1 MKTQKITAVA
11 LLVLQLAFLFGVC
24 QTSYG
29 QRTIPT
35 GPCSTPPPGL
45 IGDIN
50 GDCHY
55 NLVDVVWLINAVF
68 VFPVDPFPAN
78 GDVNCDHSA
87 DIFDVLRL
95 ANFVFAKGP
104 ALQPCP
110 DWPRWGDSLGAL
122 KGQPLDGRLLNSRK

>member
-11 LLVLQLAFLFGVC
+11 LLVLQLAFAFGI
-24 QTSYG
+24 G
-29 QRTIPT
+29 RTANAIPPIPL
-35 GPCSTPPPGL
+35 GPCSDTPHGGL
-45 IGDIN
+45 IGDLN

-55 NLVDVVWLINAVF
+55 NLVDVVWLINVIF
-68 VFPVDPFPAN
+68 VYPADTWPSN
-78 GDVNCDHSA
+78 GDVTCDGKV

-110 DWPRWGDSLGAL
+110 
-122 KGQPLDGRLLNSRK
+122 N

>member
-1 MKTQKITAVA
+1 MKTQKIAA
-11 LLVLQLAFLFGVC
+11 LSLLGLQLAFAFGI
-24 QTSYG
+24 G
-29 QRTIPT
+29 RTACANPAIPL

-45 IGDIN
+45 IGDMN

-55 NLVDVVWLINAVF
+55 NLVDVVILINDLF
-68 VFPVDPFPAN
+68 YFPADPFPAN
-78 GDVNCDHSA
+78 GDVNCDGSP

-110 DWPRWGDSLGAL
+110 DWERWGDSLGVL
-122 KGQPLDGRLLNSRK
+122 KGRPLDSRVLNPRK